1 MTAYI
6 NSISYYLPPNKLD
19 NKTLSDEFKTW
30 TADQIFLKTGIKN
43 RFVVTNETASDLA
56 FLAFKELT
64 FDPNFDSNKIDYLI
78 YVNQTQ
84 EYLIPSGSF
93 IFLSKLNLSIP
104 SIDLNTGCSGYV
116 NALFLA
122 KSLIISKSASCVLIV
137 TTETYSSI
145 INKKDK
151 SVRTLFGDGASCTIV
166 SNENFGFEIGS
177 FDQGTSPKD
186 YEKLIVPGI
195 GIKHRNDLDL
205 ETQFADA
212 NGYIRTK
219 KNLYMDGPAI
229 MSFTLDK
236 IPISIKKTLLNNNLS
251 NISQVNHFI
260 LHQASLFVLNS
271 LKKILKLSTTQNFI
285 INLEDKGNTVSS
297 SIPIALKENFSSFK
311 PIDSIL
317 LSGFGVGLSWSTCI
331 IYKV

>member
-151 SVRTLFGDGASCTIV
+151 SLRMKCHAPRREHSRSKRKPPLRESCSKVLAS
-166 SNENFGFEIGS
+166 
-177 FDQGTSPKD
+177 
-186 YEKLIVPGI
+186 
-195 GIKHRNDLDL
+195 R
-205 ETQFADA
+205 
-212 NGYIRTK
+212 
-219 KNLYMDGPAI
+219 
-229 MSFTLDK
+229 
-236 IPISIKKTLLNNNLS
+236 
-251 NISQVNHFI
+251 
-260 LHQASLFVLNS
+260 
-271 LKKILKLSTTQNFI
+271 
-285 INLEDKGNTVSS
+285 
-297 SIPIALKENFSSFK
+297 
-311 PIDSIL
+311 
-317 LSGFGVGLSWSTCI
+317 
-331 IYKV
+331 

>member
-1 MTAYI
+1 
-6 NSISYYLPPNKLD
+6 LD
-19 NKTLSDEFKTW
+19 NQTLSDEFKTW

-43 RFVVTNETASDLA
+43 RFIVRNQTASDLA
-56 FLAFKELT
+56 FSAFKELT
-64 FDPNFDSNKIDYLI
+64 ANEKFDSNKIDYLI

-93 IFLSKLNLSIP
+93 LFLSKLNLSIP

-166 SNENFGFEIGS
+166 SNDNFGFEIGS

-195 GIKHRNDLDL
+195 GVKHQNDLDL
-205 ETQFADA
+205 DTPFADA

-236 IPISIKKTLLNNNLS
+236 IPQSIHKTLLINNIV
-251 NISQVNHFI
+251 NINSVKHFI
-260 LHQASLFVLNS
+260 LHQASLFVLNT
-271 LKKILKLSTTQNFI
+271 LKKSLKLSTTQNFI
-285 INLEDKGNTVSS
+285 INLEDKGNTASS
-297 SIPIALKENFSSFK
+297 SIPIALKENLTSIEPK
-311 PIDSIL
+311 DRIL

-331 IYKV
+331 IFKV